1 MAELGR
7 RVDVGL
13 NLSLLPDQTFIS
25 AGLDFL
31 NNIRP
36 FKLRVIWGL
45 GYMGVVFVC
54 QLRFATL
61 VANGLNWEGK
71 PEINTQMFPTPHS
84 SN

>member
-1 MAELGR
+1 MAELGW

-31 NNIRP
+31 NSIRP

-54 QLRFATL
+54 QLRSL
-61 VANGLNWEGK
+61 VANGFELGGK
-71 PEINTQMFPTPHS
+71 A
-84 SN
+84 